1 MVCPSVGWAV
11 FYAHTGTLD
20 FCLNEEMFVRP
31 EKGCVGEL
39 IDVEL
44 IEDKVDIN
52 DDISALLACA
62 A

>member
-1 MVCPSVGWAV
+1 MAWFVRRLVGR
-11 FYAHTGTLD
+11 YSTLIQEH
-20 FCLNEEMFVRP
+20 LIVRMFVRP